1 MKMVYMDMV
10 YIKMMDTKMAD
21 SRINNT
27 SQIDITMPSLGADM
41 SEGTLIEWLVD
52 VGDHVNKGDIVAVLE
67 TDKGAIDME
76 TYQAGKVAEILVQPV
91 AKVPVGTVLARLESA
106 SDSLPSEA
114 CEQKENKTALKE
126 KKETLEQVADNDIVE
141 KKRAEEKPLEPATKF
156 IPPPQ
161 SDLHSTLTLT
171 SISEVRASPL
181 VRKMAVDLQLD
192 LSAIKGSGP
201 AGAILLNDIS
211 GIMDAN
217 KKNKKPAAKTQAK
230 AHESNDNIFNSPVL
244 NTKVLNTNPMRVA
257 IASAM
262 EKSKREIPHYYLS
275 RDIDISAAQQWLR
288 TENTEREPD
297 QRQLL
302 LALLL
307 KAVAMTL
314 IKYPSLNGYY
324 IDNQFQAS
332 DSIHIGNV
340 ISLREGG
347 LDGGLGGGLGGG
359 LIVPAIHNVE
369 KLSVD
374 DIMQALRDIVHRSR
388 RGRLRSSEL
397 TDATITVSNM
407 GDRGADTVLGVIYPP
422 QVAIIGFGRP
432 RKAPQVQEN
441 AVVVS
446 DIISIS
452 LSADHRVSD
461 GGLGA
466 KFLQALSKKLQKPEL
481 L

>member
-1 MKMVYMDMV
+1 ME
-10 YIKMMDTKMAD
+10 IIDTKMAD
-21 SRINNT
+21 SIINNT
-27 SQIDITMPSLGADM
+27 TQLDITMPSLGADM

-114 CEQKENKTALKE
+114 CEQKENKTALRE
-126 KKETLEQVADNDIVE
+126 KKETLEQVADNEIVE
-141 KKRAEEKPLEPATKF
+141 KKLAEEKPLEPATQF
-156 IPPPQ
+156 IPPTQ
-161 SDLHSTLTLT
+161 SDLHSTLT

-181 VRKMAVDLQLD
+181 VRKMTVDLQLD
-192 LSAIKGSGP
+192 LSASKGSGP

-211 GIMDAN
+211 GIMEAN
-217 KKNKKPAAKTQAK
+217 KKNKKPAAKNQAK
-230 AHESNDNIFNSPVL
+230 AHESNDKILNPPVL
-244 NTKVLNTNPMRVA
+244 NTKALNTNPMRAA

-347 LDGGLGGGLGGG
+347 LDGGLGGGL
-359 LIVPAIHNVE
+359 IVPAIHNVE

-388 RGRLRSSEL
+388 SGRLRSSEL

-432 RKAPQVQEN
+432 RQAPQVQDN

-461 GGLGA
+461 GSLGA
-466 KFLQALSKKLQKPEL
+466 KFLQTLSKKLQKPEL